1 MTGIPIA
8 SDDGKPREGSTGS
21 RTLIISAGSK
31 PALTVLNAP
40 CPLPLPPAA
49 CSSLA
54 TPPGGLV
61 VTGAA
66 SSPTQ
71 PGGLVCARGPGQ
83 RPTALHRPQTAR
95 HSCPGT

>member
-31 PALTVLNAP
+31 PALAVLNAP
-40 CPLPLPPAA
+40 CPLPLPPG
-49 CSSLA
+49 SVPQPGD
-54 TPPGGLV
+54 PPGELV
-61 VTGAA
+61 VTGVRVIAG
-66 SSPTQ
+66 P
-71 PGGLVCARGPGQ
+71 ARRTRVRPGPGQ

-95 HSCPGT
+95 HSGPGT